1 MLISEALRLL
11 RVFHDLKQIDLAK
24 RLGISRSHLS
34 EIEKAVKTPSF
45 DLIERY
51 ANEFRIPVSSIVFFA
66 EAIPGAERGSPLK
79 AKISKSVIGL
89 LQLVERKAN
98 VENGVVE

>member
-1 MLISEALRLL
+1 MKIGEALRLL
-11 RVFHDLKQIDLAK
+11 RVFHDVKQIDFAT

-34 EIEKAVKTPSF
+34 EVEKGIKTPSF
-45 DLIERY
+45 DLIQRY
-51 ANEFRIPVSSIVFFA
+51 ATEFRIPVSSIMFFA
-66 EAIPGAERGSPLK
+66 EAIPEAERGSQLK

-98 VENGVVE
+98 VGNGVAE